1 MSESNTL
8 SLEQMTVVR
17 QAALHAAA
25 IAHAGKSPAEVAH
38 AGGIY
43 LHFML
48 NSTPVAAIASTI
60 VEGAVESPKKTA
72 APKKVA
78 AVTTAP
84 ASTAQNAASLPVPA
98 DQTSATASAGTIIP
112 APVTLTEA
120 ADALRALVNTQGDPK
135 RNRDV
140 AVNLIKSYGVE
151 KMAEIPAPKLADFF
165 KRAKSADPMNLGAAA
180 SAGDDVLA
188 GL

>member
-8 SLEQMTVVR
+8 SLEQMTTVR
-17 QAALHAAA
+17 QAALHASA

-38 AGGIY
+38 AAGVY

-48 NSTPVAAIASTI
+48 NSVPVSVVDSAVNVAQNAGTEAA
-60 VEGAVESPKKTA
+60 KKTA
-72 APKKVA
+72 APRKVTA
-78 AVTTAP
+78 ASAPATTAASSTAP
-84 ASTAQNAASLPVPA
+84 AVA
-98 DQTSATASAGTIIP
+98 TSATATAATTIP

-120 ADALRALVNTQGDPK
+120 ADALRALVNTQGNQL

-151 KMAEIPAPKLADFF
+151 KMAEIPAAKLADFVQ
-165 KRAKSADPMNLGAAA
+165 RAKSADPMNLGAAA

>member
-8 SLEQMTVVR
+8 SLEQMTTVR
-17 QAALHAAA
+17 QAALHASA

-38 AGGIY
+38 AAGAY

-48 NSTPVAAIASTI
+48 NGIPVS
-60 VEGAVESPKKTA
+60 VVDSAVNVAQNAGTEAPKKTA

-78 AVTTAP
+78 ATTAATNTAP
-84 ASTAQNAASLPVPA
+84 AVQPT
-98 DQTSATASAGTIIP
+98 ATASGATTIP

-120 ADALRALVNTQGDPK
+120 ADALRALVNTQGNQL

-151 KMAEIPAPKLADFF
+151 KMAEIPAAKLADFVQ
-165 KRAKSADPMNLGAAA
+165 RAKSADPMNLGAAA